1 MKEQAVNKINKMG
14 KVSNVVVTICKV
26 CIIIGIVIF
35 GLAGAGCIL
44 IPDGSMRVVSTEKVA
59 VELEYDKFGAGM
71 EEAEILNLVKG
82 GVDGLLINNKEVAVE
97 EVDITG
103 NKLTVTQEAQQFE
116 LDFHDLGWM
125 NFVLVIML
133 VLVLITLIFAGGLCK
148 AFRDCESPF
157 EENVIQKMQHFAYSL
172 IPWTVGSSG
181 ITAVKNLMLGET
193 GFMLSVDLW
202 MVLIV
207 LVVFML
213 VSIFKYGAVL
223 QQESDETL

>member
-35 GLAGAGCIL
+35 GLAGAGCAL
-44 IPDGSMRVVSTEKVA
+44 IPDGTMRVVSTEKVA

-71 EEAEILNLVKG
+71 EEAEILDWVNG
-82 GVDGLLINNKEVAVE
+82 TFEGLLINNKEVAVE
-97 EVDITG
+97 EVDIVG
-103 NKLTVTQEAQQFE
+103 NKMNVTQEAQQFE

-157 EENVIQKMQHFAYSL
+157 EENVIKKMQHFAYSL

-181 ITAVKNLMLGET
+181 ITAVKNLMLGESNYW
-193 GFMLSVDLW
+193 LSVDLG
-202 MVLIV
+202 MVLVV

-213 VSIFKYGAVL
+213 VHIFKYGAVL

>member
-1 MKEQAVNKINKMG
+1 MKEQAVSKINKMG

-35 GLAGAGCIL
+35 GLAGAGCAL
-44 IPDGSMRVVSTEKVA
+44 IPDGTMRVVSSEKVA

-71 EEAEILNLVKG
+71 EESEILDMVNGTLE
-82 GVDGLLINNKEVAVE
+82 GLLINNKEVAVE
-97 EVDITG
+97 EVDIVG
-103 NKLTVTQEAQQFE
+103 NKMNVTQEAQQFE

-148 AFRDCESPF
+148 AFRDSQSPF
-157 EENVIQKMQHFAYSL
+157 EENVIKKMQHFAYSL

-181 ITAVKNLMLGET
+181 ITAVKNLMLGESNYW
-193 GFMLSVDLW
+193 LSVDLG

-213 VSIFKYGAVL
+213 VQIFKYGAVL

>member
-35 GLAGAGCIL
+35 GLAGAGCAL
-44 IPDGSMRVVSTEKVA
+44 IPDGTMRVVSTEKVA

-71 EEAEILNLVKG
+71 EEAEILDMVNGTLE
-82 GVDGLLINNKEVAVE
+82 GLLINNKEVAVE
-97 EVDITG
+97 EVDIVG
-103 NKLTVTQEAQQFE
+103 NKMNVTQEAQQFE

-181 ITAVKNLMLGET
+181 ITAVKNLMLGESNYW
-193 GFMLSVDLW
+193 LSVDLG

-213 VSIFKYGAVL
+213 VQIFKYGAVL